1 VGKGYTLPAVELL
14 HRLGASMRSGLVL
27 FGSLFLVIVFFEA
40 LSRASLKRY
49 VSRNFLNDLLYS
61 LFYRGGAYTL
71 FVYQPFFNS
80 LRPKL
85 AIIDLHLLSRIPY
98 YWSLPIY
105 FLGIDLVGYWI
116 HRLQHTRFFWP
127 FHSVHHSQQT
137 LTFLTF
143 YRFHFVEEFFA
154 NAAAIIPLLL
164 LGAPPRVWLPI
175 SFLQWFL
182 QAIQHSE
189 LNWRMGPLY
198 RAIAGPVFHSIHH
211 SPDPQYFN
219 KNFGMAF
226 SFWDFLF
233 GTAVDAPERCR
244 IYGVSGLNMPETI
257 LGQFLTPFRM
267 LYRQNIAAPKIQQ
280 RASAPSLDKLASG

>member
-1 VGKGYTLPAVELL
+1 MICYTACSI
-14 HRLGASMRSGLVL
+14 GA
-27 FGSLFLVIVFFEA
+27 A
-40 LSRASLKRY
+40 LTPCLSA
-49 VSRNFLNDLLYS
+49 
-61 LFYRGGAYTL
+61 
-71 FVYQPFFNS
+71 FFNS

-85 AIIDLHLLSRIPY
+85 AIIDLHLLGGIPS

-105 FLGIDLVGYWI
+105 FLVTDLVGYWI
-116 HRLQHTRFFWP
+116 HRLQHIRFFWP

-137 LTFLTF
+137 LTFVTF

-164 LGAPPRVWLPI
+164 LGAPPKVWLPI

-211 SPDPQYFN
+211 SPDQN
-219 KNFGMAF
+219 TSTRTSGWL
-226 SFWDFLF
+226 S
-233 GTAVDAPERCR
+233 
-244 IYGVSGLNMPETI
+244 VSGISYSALPWMP
-257 LGQFLTPFRM
+257 P
-267 LYRQNIAAPKIQQ
+267 IAAGITGSPDSTC
-280 RASAPSLDKLASG
+280 RRRFWGSF

>member
-1 VGKGYTLPAVELL
+1 VVKGYTLPVAELL
-14 HRLGASMRSGLVL
+14 HRLGTSMRAGLVL
-27 FGSLFLVIVFFEA
+27 FAGLFLVIVFFEA
-40 LSRASLKRY
+40 ISRASLKRY
-49 VSRNFLNDLLYS
+49 MSRNFLNDLLYG

-71 FVYQPFFNS
+71 FVYEPFFNS

-85 AIIDLHLLSRIPY
+85 AIIDLHLLGGIPS

-105 FLGIDLVGYWI
+105 FLVTDLLGYWI

-137 LTFLTF
+137 LTFVTF

-164 LGAPPRVWLPI
+164 LGAPPKVWLPI

-211 SPDPQYFN
+211 SPDPKYFN

-233 GTAVDAPERCR
+233 GTAVDAPDRCR
-244 IYGVSGLNMPETI
+244 NYGVAGLNMPETI
-257 LGQFLTPFRM
+257 LGQFLMPFRM
-267 LYRQNIAAPKIQQ
+267 LYRQRIAAPKTQQ
-280 RASAPSLDKLASG
+280 RASLPSAREA

>member
-1 VGKGYTLPAVELL
+1 VVKGYTLPVVELL
-14 HRLGASMRSGLVL
+14 HRLGTSMRAGLVL
-27 FGSLFLVIVFFEA
+27 FAGLFLVIVLFEA
-40 LSRASLKRY
+40 ISRVSLKRY
-49 VSRNFLNDLLYS
+49 MSRNFLNDLLYG

-71 FVYQPFFNS
+71 FVYEPFFNS

-85 AIIDLHLLSRIPY
+85 AIIDLHLLGGIPS

-105 FLGIDLVGYWI
+105 FLVTDLLGYWI

-137 LTFLTF
+137 LTFVTF

-164 LGAPPRVWLPI
+164 LGAPPKVWLPI

-211 SPDPQYFN
+211 SPDPKYFN

-233 GTAVDAPERCR
+233 GTAVDAPDRCR
-244 IYGVSGLNMPETI
+244 NYGVAGLNMPETI
-257 LGQFLTPFRM
+257 LGQFLMPFRM
-267 LYRQNIAAPKIQQ
+267 LYRQRIAAPKTQQ
-280 RASAPSLDKLASG
+280 RASLPSAREA